1 MEGVNTAAPGWRQS
15 GWFIVFSLTLASYL
29 ANVSAIAMTPFLLD
43 IAHEL
48 DADLAGMGILLA
60 VGSVTWGIVSVF
72 AGVASDRFGRRPVL
86 MAGLLGLT
94 LAPLAL
100 AAATAYWV
108 GLLSRFAGG
117 FGGGSFMGTA
127 FAAAADA
134 VPSSERGRAL
144 GWLITGQSLALV
156 IGVPTVTYLGAFI
169 GWRGSLAIQGVLMV
183 IAAILVWLAV
193 PGQPPQEARRTR
205 TRRVS
210 VWRLMTPRVIAL
222 LSANGFERFCYGGVA
237 VYLAT
242 YLITSYGASLEV
254 LAIGLGIVAL
264 GNLLGNFAGGELSD
278 RLRSRTALAALS
290 LAATGAL
297 ALPLLLWQPGLAIS
311 VGLGF
316 AYTAVNAIGR
326 PALLASTSEVSNEAR
341 GALLGVNMTF
351 ASMGWLGSQAFGGW
365 LIATM
370 GFGVFGVLTA
380 VAGIARRGPGG
391 GSRHPWPSRRP
402 RRRPLNGLESS
413 PKHLLPDEARDLAV
427 SMLFPRIRAGRG
439 AIIAPPGGEVASPGP
454 ILATIVA

>member
-1 MEGVNTAAPGWRQS
+1 MQGVQTDAPARRQ
-15 GWFIVFSLTLASYL
+15 GGRFILLSLVLATYL

-43 IAHEL
+43 IAHDLE
-48 DADLAGMGILLA
+48 ADLGAMGILLA

-86 MAGLLGLT
+86 MAGLLGLA
-94 LAPLAL
+94 LAPLGL

-108 GLLSRFAGG
+108 GVLARFAGG

-156 IGVPTVTYLGAFI
+156 IGVPTVTYIGAFI

-183 IAAILVWLAV
+183 IAGILVWLAV
-193 PGQPPQEARRTR
+193 PGQPPTEHHDDEPA
-205 TRRVS
+205 VN
-210 VWRLMTPRVIAL
+210 VWRLLTPRVVAL
-222 LSANGFERFCYGGVA
+222 LSANAFERFCYGGVA

-242 YLITSYGASLEV
+242 YLITSYGASLET
-254 LAIGLGIVAL
+254 LAIGLGVVAL
-264 GNLLGNFAGGELSD
+264 GNLFGNFVGGELSD
-278 RLRSRTALAALS
+278 RLHSRTALAALS
-290 LAATGAL
+290 LAATGGL
-297 ALPLLLWQPGLAIS
+297 AVPLLLWQPGLAIS
-311 VGLGF
+311 IGLGF

-326 PALLASTSEVSNEAR
+326 PALLASTSEVSDEAR

-351 ASMGWLGSQAFGGW
+351 ASVGWLGAQAFGGW

-370 GFGVFGVLTA
+370 GFGIFGVLTA
-380 VAGIARRGPGG
+380 VAGVAG
-391 GSRHPWPSRRP
+391 
-402 RRRPLNGLESS
+402 
-413 PKHLLPDEARDLAV
+413 AVLAV
-427 SMLFPRIRAGRG
+427 AAGIPGRAAVSEAAR
-439 AIIAPPGGEVASPGP
+439 
-454 ILATIVA
+454 

>member
-1 MEGVNTAAPGWRQS
+1 MRVGHLGREEGRVFDGDRASCATISPGMEGAQTDAPAWRR
-15 GWFIVFSLTLASYL
+15 GGLFILFSLTLASYL

-43 IAHEL
+43 IAREL
-48 DADLAGMGILLA
+48 DADLAGMGVLLA
-60 VGSVTWGIVSVF
+60 IGSITWGIVSVF

-86 MAGLLGLT
+86 MAGLAGLA
-94 LAPLAL
+94 LAPLGL
-100 AAATAYWV
+100 AVATTYWV
-108 GLLSRFAGG
+108 GALTRFAGG

-156 IGVPTVTYLGAFI
+156 IGVPSVTYLGAFI

-183 IAAILVWLAV
+183 VAAILVWLAV
-193 PGQPPQEARRTR
+193 PGQPPKQHQDDDEPA
-205 TRRVS
+205 VN
-210 VWRLMTPRVIAL
+210 VWRLLTPRVVAL
-222 LSANGFERFCYGGVA
+222 LSANALERFCYGGVA

-242 YLITSYGASLEV
+242 FLITSYGASLES
-254 LAIGLGIVAL
+254 LAVGLGVVAL

-278 RLRSRTALAALS
+278 RLGSRTALASLS
-290 LAATGAL
+290 LAATGLL
-297 ALPLLLWQPGLAIS
+297 AVPLLLWQPGLVIS
-311 VGLGF
+311 IGLGF

-326 PALLASTSEVSNEAR
+326 PALLASTSEVSSQAR

-370 GFGVFGVLTA
+370 GFGIFGVLTA
-380 VAGIARRGPGG
+380 VAGLAG
-391 GSRHPWPSRRP
+391 
-402 RRRPLNGLESS
+402 
-413 PKHLLPDEARDLAV
+413 AALAV
-427 SMLFPRIRAGRG
+427 AAGDSGRA
-439 AIIAPPGGEVASPGP
+439 AAPDHAR
-454 ILATIVA
+454 